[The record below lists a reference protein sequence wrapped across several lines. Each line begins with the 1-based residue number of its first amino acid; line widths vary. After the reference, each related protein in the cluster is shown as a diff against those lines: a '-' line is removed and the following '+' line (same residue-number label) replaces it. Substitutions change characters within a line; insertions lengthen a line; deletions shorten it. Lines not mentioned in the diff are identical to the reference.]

1 MRQGREEVNLE
12 LLFGQFCKLTGKMLI
27 CEFLHVTLI
36 VAGDFLALDASVEK
50 VAIEFAHHSE
60 ARALKVAILLHKLRF
75 LARVEREL

>member
-1 MRQGREEVNLE
+1 
-12 LLFGQFCKLTGKMLI
+12 MLI

-60 ARALKVAILLHKLRF
+60 ARALKVAILLY
-75 LARVEREL
+75 